1 MTQKLTKEEIA
12 EIKRKRNI
20 KKRLMTEQLRLYV
33 GYASVPA
40 IMIMV
45 GTLVASAH
53 FLSGETLAVVSSM
66 VSTVTM
72 GIIQILQQMTA
83 PPEKENEVLT
93 LAKEVSH
100 TNEKLIDESVKQKP
114 VAIKLNDKEVVI
126 GSQHTFVEASTTK
139 NAVWGDDKP
148 LKKGGK

>member
-1 MTQKLTKEEIA
+1 MAEKLTKEQIA
-12 EIKRKRNI
+12 EIKRKRNLQ
-20 KKRLMTEQLRLYV
+20 KRLMTEQLRLYV

-53 FLSGETLAVVSSM
+53 YLSGETLAVVSSM

-72 GIIQILQQMTA
+72 GLIQILQQMTA

-93 LAKEVSH
+93 ILKEND
-100 TNEKLIDESVKQKP
+100 NE
-114 VAIKLNDKEVVI
+114 
-126 GSQHTFVEASTTK
+126 
-139 NAVWGDDKP
+139 
-148 LKKGGK
+148 

>member
-1 MTQKLTKEEIA
+1 MAEKLTKEQIA
-12 EIKRKRNI
+12 EIKRKRNLQ
-20 KKRLMTEQLRLYV
+20 KRLMTEQLRLYV

-53 FLSGETLAVVSSM
+53 YLSGETLAVVSSM

-72 GIIQILQQMTA
+72 GLIQILQQMTA

-100 TNEKLIDESVKQKP
+100 TNEKLIDESLKQKP
-114 VAIKLNDKEVVI
+114 MSVKLNDKEVSI
-126 GSQHTFVEASTTK
+126 GSEYTSVEASTTK
-139 NAVWGDDKP
+139 HTVWGDDQP
-148 LKKGGK
+148 LKKGKK